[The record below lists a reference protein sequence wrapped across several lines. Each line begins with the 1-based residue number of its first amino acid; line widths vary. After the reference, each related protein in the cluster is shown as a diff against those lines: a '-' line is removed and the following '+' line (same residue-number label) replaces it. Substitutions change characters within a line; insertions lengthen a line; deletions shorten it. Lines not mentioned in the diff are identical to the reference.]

1 MSLTIPGLPEQ
12 FTDLPGVQMQPP
24 PASLLESTTK
34 FVMDA
39 ANTLQPHENGALVF
53 VATTEGVNA
62 AVVHRFDESFA
73 VVGWVGKE
81 WGKPLAAGVAGSLR
95 W

>member
-12 FTDLPGVQMQPP
+12 FSEFPGVQMQAP
-24 PASLLESTTK
+24 PASLLASTTK

-39 ANTLQPHENGALVF
+39 ANTLQPHEHGALVF
-53 VATTEGVNA
+53 VATTKGVNA
-62 AVVHRFDESFA
+62 AVVHRFHERFA
-73 VVGWVGKE
+73 VVGWLGKE
-81 WGKPLAAGVAGSLR
+81 WGKPLEAGVAGSLR